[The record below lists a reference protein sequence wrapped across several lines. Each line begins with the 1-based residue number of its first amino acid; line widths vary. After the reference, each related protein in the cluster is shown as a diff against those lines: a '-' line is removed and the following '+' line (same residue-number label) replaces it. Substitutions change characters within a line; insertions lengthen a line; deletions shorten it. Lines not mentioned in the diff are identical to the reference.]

1 MSRLRTPAGPL
12 RSGNFRLML
21 ACDVISATG
30 TAVATVALP
39 FAVLAIGGSASD
51 VGYVAAAYLVPL
63 IGFLLVGG
71 VVADR
76 LPRHQVMVGA
86 NAVEALAQAASA
98 ALMLTGQARVW
109 QLAALAAA
117 RGVGTGFYFPAS
129 SGLLPQTV
137 PADQRAP
144 ANAMDRIGRNGGQIG
159 GAALGGVLVGLAGPG
174 WGLAVDA
181 VSFAVAAALRAG
193 MRFPALPSEPRAGM
207 LPELRAGWRD
217 FISRRWLWVIV
228 VQFAFVVAVLMG
240 TTSVL
245 GPLVADAHLGGA
257 RSWGLILAADGIGAV
272 LGGFVMIRFRPRRML
287 LAASL
292 AVPAESVLLLTLAV
306 PLPVPVIAATAFLAG
321 GCAEVFSV
329 NWATTMQ
336 QEIPPAMLSRLSS
349 YDALGSFALAPVG
362 TVVAGPLA
370 GAFGT
375 PSVLAAG
382 AILIVVLTIAVLCVP
397 EVRNLERQ
405 KPAASGQ
412 SGTLAS

>member
-1 MSRLRTPAGPL
+1 MRPGPL
-12 RSGNFRLML
+12 RSRNFRLLL
-21 ACDVISATG
+21 ACDVISASG

-39 FAVLAIGGSASD
+39 FAVLRIGGSASD

-63 IGFLLVGG
+63 IGFLLLGG

-76 LPRHQVMVGA
+76 LPRHQVMVAA
-86 NAVEALAQAASA
+86 NALQALAQAASA
-98 ALMLTGQARVW
+98 ALLLAGHARVW
-109 QLAALAAA
+109 ELAVLAAA
-117 RGVGTGFYFPAS
+117 RGIGSGFYLPAS
-129 SGLLPQTV
+129 EGLLPHTV

-144 ANAMDRIGRNGGQIG
+144 ANALDRIGRNSGQIG

-174 WGLAVDA
+174 WGLAADA
-181 VSFAVAAALRAG
+181 VSFAVAGALRAG
-193 MRFPALPSEPRAGM
+193 MRFPALPPVPRAG
-207 LPELRAGWRD
+207 LVYELREGWRD

-228 VQFAFVVAVLMG
+228 AEFAFVVAILAG
-240 TTSVL
+240 AQSVL

-257 RSWGLILAADGIGAV
+257 RSWGLILAAEGIGAE

-292 AVPAESVLLLTLAV
+292 AVPADSVFFLALAV
-306 PLPVPVIAATAFLAG
+306 PLPVPVIAATAFAAG
-321 GCAEVFSV
+321 ASVEVFSV

-370 GAFGT
+370 ASFGT
-375 PSVLAAG
+375 SAVLTAG
-382 AILIVVLTIAVLCVP
+382 AILVVLLTAAVLLVP
-397 EVRNLERQ
+397 EVRNMQRQ
-405 KPAASGQ
+405 AVSPGRP
-412 SGTLAS
+412 TLT